1 VLACNKFIRKVLGD
15 EYTNPVTDQI
25 ADIFEEST
33 RFTPVLYLLSAGAD
47 PTNSIDEFAR
57 KKKKPQVNKVSMGE
71 EQEKPALE
79 MIKIG
84 QATGVWLILNNCH
97 LSLEFM
103 ATMEEVLLPKGVE
116 VHDEFRLWITCAP
129 DNSFPLGLLQM
140 AIKVTIE
147 PPKGL

>member
-1 VLACNKFIRKVLGD
+1 
-15 EYTNPVTDQI
+15 
-25 ADIFEEST
+25 
-33 RFTPVLYLLSAGAD
+33 
-47 PTNSIDEFAR
+47 
-57 KKKKPQVNKVSMGE
+57 MGE

-116 VHDEFRLWITCAP
+116 VNEEFRLWITCAP
-129 DNSFPLGLLQM
+129 DNAFPLGLLQM

-147 PPKGL
+147 PPKGLQAGLARTFSLMVN